1 MTTTI
6 LASGP
11 RPVAGALRSIL
22 PVLLVTAA
30 LPGSGASQ
38 EIPDTVGPTTR
49 RPPPSIALA
58 LRAGQG
64 PAPTLELAL
73 SGTISPS
80 SGLRLTVEAA
90 RLTQGIGVCEQEF
103 PDSYRCSARPV
114 QLLAGASLLH
124 PVGSWL
130 IRGDAAVGAHRV
142 DADFGG
148 TSPLLRLGGGVEREL
163 SADWALQ
170 VDAAWSRAFNATWR
184 DRLGDP
190 PVYRMMGVGVRRRL
204 GR

>member
-1 MTTTI
+1 MTPTRLLLPLL
-6 LASGP
+6 LAVLP
-11 RPVAGALRSIL
+11 ATVLPPGA
-22 PVLLVTAA
+22 
-30 LPGSGASQ
+30 ASQ
-38 EIPDTVGPTTR
+38 EIPGTTGPTTR
-49 RPPPSIALA
+49 PYPPSIALA
-58 LRAGQG
+58 LRAGGG
-64 PAPTLELAL
+64 PAPTLEVAL
-73 SGTISPS
+73 SGALSPT
-80 SGLRLTVEAA
+80 SGLRLTLEAA